1 MKLMN
6 ACNVKHPFQ
15 MVVPDGSRRPILKHF
30 MEIADHNVFFNV
42 DAVAQTRRK
51 MFLKVIDDVM
61 EHVEEIMKLLHL
73 MRVLSPFVGA
83 AAVYALLVAHPCVS
97 ASLGDSPALT
107 YGSGFKDCLLILQ
120 RLRFGAPLLLMLLL
134 PRSERKWMLKNPS
147 QEGPS
152 GFPTTKK

>member
-1 MKLMN
+1 
-6 ACNVKHPFQ
+6 
-15 MVVPDGSRRPILKHF
+15 
-30 MEIADHNVFFNV
+30 MEKADHNVFFNV
-42 DAVAQTRRK
+42 DADAQTRKK

-61 EHVEEIMKLLHL
+61 EQVEEIMKLPHL
-73 MRVLSPFVGA
+73 MRVLSPSIGA
-83 AAVYALLVAHPCVS
+83 AAVYALLVAHPSVC
-97 ASLGDSPALT
+97 ASLGETPALT

>member
-1 MKLMN
+1 
-6 ACNVKHPFQ
+6 
-15 MVVPDGSRRPILKHF
+15 
-30 MEIADHNVFFNV
+30 MEKADHNVFFNV
-42 DAVAQTRRK
+42 DADAQTRRK

-61 EHVEEIMKLLHL
+61 EQVEEIMKLPHL
-73 MRVLSPFVGA
+73 MRVLSPSIGA
-83 AAVYALLVAHPCVS
+83 AAVYALLVAHPSVC
-97 ASLGDSPALT
+97 ASLGETPALT
-107 YGSGFKDCLLILQ
+107 YGSGAGFKDCLLILQ

>member
-1 MKLMN
+1 MENKRCFIIIL
-6 ACNVKHPFQ
+6 CLFQ
-15 MVVPDGSRRPILKHF
+15 EFV
-30 MEIADHNVFFNV
+30 
-42 DAVAQTRRK
+42 
-51 MFLKVIDDVM
+51 
-61 EHVEEIMKLLHL
+61 EIMKLPHL
-73 MRVLSPFVGA
+73 MRVLSPSIGA
-83 AAVYALLVAHPCVS
+83 AAVDALLVAHPSVC
-97 ASLGDSPALT
+97 ASLGETPALT